1 MKPGTVYRIL
11 GMLALGAVMIA
22 LPYGLKLHQQDFMI
36 SLLVW
41 ILVVS
46 SYRLMALTG
55 EFSLIHVVLMGLGAY
70 ASALLT
76 KLAGFSVWLAMP
88 CGALVAAATAAILS
102 FPLFRMSGFY
112 FLIGSFAAGEA
123 MRLSWSYFTVPFG
136 GPKGIKLIPSPELT
150 LPWIGPIQFYEPIPY
165 YYLALSIVAISLWA
179 LFRLEKSRIG
189 LTMNAIHWRAALA
202 ESIGVDTWRYRTLA
216 FVIAS
221 FFSGLAG
228 ALFCHYYGTANP
240 SQFDVA
246 AMVYVLIWV
255 IVGGVKTFAGP
266 IIGVT
271 FLSVLNE
278 MFRGAETW
286 RPLIYGCILIAV
298 ILFLPGGLES
308 LPGRLRELFA
318 PARAA
323 ESGEHLEAPDYAAQ
337 GTDDSASSRTRTERT

>member
-1 MKPGTVYRIL
+1 MKPFQLAVPAL
-11 GMLALGAVMIA
+11 LALAIFMIA
-22 LPYGLKLHQQDFMI
+22 LPFGLKLHQQDFMI

-55 EFSLIHVVLMGLGAY
+55 EYSLVHVVLMGAGAY
-70 ASALLT
+70 ASALLA
-76 KLAGFSVWLAMP
+76 KQAGFSVWLAIP
-88 CGALVAAATAAILS
+88 CGALVAAGLAAVLS

-123 MRLSWSYFTVPFG
+123 IRLSWTYFTVPFG

-150 LPWIGPIQFYEPIPY
+150 LPGIGPVAFYEPVPY
-165 YYLALSIVAISLWA
+165 YFLTLTVVGISLFI
-179 LFRLEKSRIG
+179 LYRLEKSRIG
-189 LTMNAIHWRAALA
+189 LTMNAIHWRAPLA
-202 ESIGVDTWRYRTLA
+202 ESVGVDTWRYRALA

-221 FFSGLAG
+221 FFAGLAG

-255 IVGGVKTFAGP
+255 IVGGVSRFSGP
-266 IIGVT
+266 IVGVVV
-271 FLSVLNE
+271 LSVLNE
-278 MFRGAETW
+278 LFREAEQW

-298 ILFLPGGLES
+298 MLFLPDGLVS
-308 LPGRLRELFA
+308 LPGKVRGWLEGWRGV
-318 PARAA
+318 AA
-323 ESGEHLEAPDYAAQ
+323 EGSGAAEDA
-337 GTDDSASSRTRTERT
+337 TADLTSSKRG

>member
-1 MKPGTVYRIL
+1 MKPSK
-11 GMLALGAVMIA
+11 LALPALFALAVFMVA
-22 LPYGLKLHQQDFMI
+22 LPFGLKLHQQDFMI

-55 EFSLIHVVLMGLGAY
+55 EYSLVHVVLMGAGAY
-70 ASALLT
+70 GSALLA

-88 CGALVAAATAAILS
+88 CGALVAAGLAAALS

-123 MRLSWSYFTVPFG
+123 IRLSWTYFTVPFG

-150 LPWIGPIQFYEPIPY
+150 LPGVGPIAFYEPIPY
-165 YYLALSIVAISLWA
+165 YYLTLIIVSISLYI
-179 LFRLEKSRIG
+179 LYRLENSRIG
-189 LTMNAIHWRAALA
+189 LTMNAIHWRAPLA
-202 ESIGVDTWRYRTLA
+202 ESVGVDTWRYRALA

-221 FFSGLAG
+221 FFAGLAG

-255 IVGGVKTFAGP
+255 IVGGVSRFSGP
-266 IIGVT
+266 IVGVVV
-271 FLSVLNE
+271 LSVLNE
-278 MFRGAETW
+278 LFREAEQW
-286 RPLIYGCILIAV
+286 RPLIYGCILIAAM
-298 ILFLPGGLES
+298 FYLPDGLIG
-308 LPGRLRELFA
+308 LPGRIRGWLDARRGAGAMVPGDGSEK
-318 PARAA
+318 PA
-323 ESGEHLEAPDYAAQ
+323 DF
-337 GTDDSASSRTRTERT
+337 ASSKQR

>member
-1 MKPGTVYRIL
+1 MARKAFNV
-11 GMLALGAVMIA
+11 LALLALAVFMIA

-55 EFSLIHVVLMGLGAY
+55 EYSLIHVVLMGMGAY
-70 ASALLT
+70 ASALLA

-88 CGALVAAATAAILS
+88 CGALVAAACAALLS

-123 MRLSWSYFTVPFG
+123 IRLSWTYFTVPFG
-136 GPKGIKLIPSPELT
+136 GPKGIKLIPSPELS
-150 LPWIGPIQFYEPIPY
+150 LPGLGEIAFYEAIPY
-165 YYLALSIVAISLWA
+165 YYLTLIVVSISLWI
-179 LFRLEKSRIG
+179 LYRLENSRIG
-189 LTMNAIHWRAALA
+189 LTMNAIHWRAPLA
-202 ESIGVDTWRYRTLA
+202 ESVGVNTWRYRTLA

-221 FFSGLAG
+221 FFAGLGG

-255 IVGGVKTFAGP
+255 IVGGVSRFAGP
-266 IIGVT
+266 IVGVIV
-271 FLSVLNE
+271 LSVLNE
-278 MFRGAETW
+278 LFREAEQW

-298 ILFLPGGLES
+298 TLFLPGGLVS
-308 LPGRLRELFA
+308 LPGRVREWVSGRRSDAATPEPETTSSTAAGVSA
-318 PARAA
+318 PKQ
-323 ESGEHLEAPDYAAQ
+323 S
-337 GTDDSASSRTRTERT
+337 